1 VIFRGAYGALTSLR
15 KLAVATLVIVALP
28 GSLLAG
34 GLTLTAMG
42 DSLTQGYGLPQ
53 DQGFVPVLE
62 RWLRGQGHDVN
73 VINAGVSGD
82 TTAGGLARIGWTL
95 ADSPDALIVAFGGND
110 LLRGIDPAAS
120 RANIA
125 GILAAAREGG
135 VPVLL
140 AGLPAPANY
149 GPDYQRDFEAMY
161 VDLAAQF
168 DAILVKDFLA
178 PITAEVQAGRPLG
191 ALMQPDNIHPAPE
204 GVRRIVD
211 AMGPEVERL
220 LERAKARKGGAG

>member
-1 VIFRGAYGALTSLR
+1 MFRGGYGALTVLR
-15 KLAVATLVIVALP
+15 KHAVATLAAMMLP
-28 GSLLAG
+28 APLLAG
-34 GLTLTAMG
+34 ALTLTAMG

-53 DQGFVPVLE
+53 EQGFVPVLE
-62 RWLRGQGHDVN
+62 QWLRDRGHDVN

-120 RANIA
+120 RANLA
-125 GILAAAREGG
+125 GILQAAADGG

-140 AGLPAPANY
+140 AGLPAPGNF
-149 GPDYQRDFEAMY
+149 GPDFQRDFEAMY
-161 VDLAAQF
+161 TELAEEYGTL
-168 DAILVKDFLA
+168 LVADFLA
-178 PITAEVQAGRPLG
+178 PITAEVQAGRPIAG
-191 ALMQPDNIHPAPE
+191 LMQSDNIHPAPE

-211 AMGPEVERL
+211 ALGPEVERL
-220 LERAKARKGGAG
+220 LERAAAARDGAG